1 MNSYKGEHV
10 YPDDVIDK
18 FRSIADDEAL
28 KRHRV
33 ELAKF
38 VAKSFAAA
46 GDELK
51 VLGTIGQDDKPIS
64 SMGGSDETVTVSI
77 LLRIANQLVSA
88 GADLFSDGRHYAA
101 AALIRQV
108 VEIEYLAWAVE
119 ARDQDGERWLRSN
132 SKQRQSFFTPAKLR
146 KAAKGKF
153 RSYDYS
159 VHCEIG
165 GHPTPMAETI
175 LLNGDNAQAQLL
187 LVDMLGH
194 SGRIWDHVVR
204 WAKSISH
211 GNPIIKRNLK
221 MCLKFNAWKSQD
233 PLTNLP
239 PPPELKF

>member
-88 GADLFSDGRHYAA
+88 GADLFSDGRHYG
-101 AALIRQV
+101 LQ
-108 VEIEYLAWAVE
+108 LLF
-119 ARDQDGERWLRSN
+119 DRWWRSN
-132 SKQRQSFFTPAKLR
+132 T
-146 KAAKGKF
+146 
-153 RSYDYS
+153 
-159 VHCEIG
+159 
-165 GHPTPMAETI
+165 
-175 LLNGDNAQAQLL
+175 L
-187 LVDMLGH
+187 LVQWKREIRMVNAGFGVTA
-194 SGRIWDHVVR
+194 SN
-204 WAKSISH
+204 
-211 GNPIIKRNLK
+211 GNHFLLQRN
-221 MCLKFNAWKSQD
+221 
-233 PLTNLP
+233 
-239 PPPELKF
+239 

>member
-88 GADLFSDGRHYAA
+88 GADLFSDVAIMGCSSYSTGGGDRIPC
-101 AALIRQV
+101 LCSGS
-108 VEIEYLAWAVE
+108 
-119 ARDQDGERWLRSN
+119 AR
-132 SKQRQSFFTPAKLR
+132 
-146 KAAKGKF
+146 
-153 RSYDYS
+153 
-159 VHCEIG
+159 
-165 GHPTPMAETI
+165 
-175 LLNGDNAQAQLL
+175 
-187 LVDMLGH
+187 
-194 SGRIWDHVVR
+194 SGW
-204 WAKSISH
+204 
-211 GNPIIKRNLK
+211 
-221 MCLKFNAWKSQD
+221 
-233 PLTNLP
+233 
-239 PPPELKF
+239 